1 MPKKSK
7 SVINRETSLIRRFLE
22 NNVERNLSHE
32 DIIGELNISRAT
44 YYRHVK
50 RIMDQDAKVWDEV
63 YLDSAKYRAAQLMD
77 CFNNCIKVCKEILA
91 DPKTKADDR
100 MEAARTIC
108 EAQANILKLV
118 SDGPTF
124 RPSLRLSY
132 LYPNQNQESINNN
145 NYSTPTS

>member
-1 MPKKSK
+1 MPKKSR
-7 SVINRETSLIRRFLE
+7 SLINKETSLIRRFLE

-32 DIIGELNISRAT
+32 DIIQQLGISRAT

-91 DPKTKADDR
+91 DSKAKPGDR
-100 MEAARTIC
+100 MEAARTIRR
-108 EAQANILKLV
+108 QANISKLV
-118 SDGPTF
+118 NDGPTF
-124 RPSLRLSY
+124 TPSLRLSY
-132 LYPNQNQESINNN
+132 PNTNQESLSNNN
-145 NYSTPTS
+145 NNDYQKLPN

>member
-1 MPKKSK
+1 MSKKSK

-32 DIIGELNISRAT
+32 DIIQQLGISRAT

-50 RIMDQDAKVWDEV
+50 RIMDQDAKVWDKI

-77 CFNNCIKVCKEILA
+77 CFNHCIKVCKEVLA
-91 DPKTKADDR
+91 DPKAKPGDR

-108 EAQANILKLV
+108 EAQANISKLV
-118 SDGPTF
+118 NEGPVF
-124 RPSLRLSY
+124 QPSLRLSTY
-132 LYPNQNQESINNN
+132 NNHESLNNN
-145 NYSTPTS
+145 NSAKELPN